1 MLMRRGACVGRV
13 VGAVDCDVSLFP
25 SDNDDADKVTVG
37 LLGSDWAGLAVLNQ
51 KYIMY
56 FHSIR
61 VSHLIVE

>member
-1 MLMRRGACVGRV
+1 M
-13 VGAVDCDVSLFP
+13 GAVDCDVSLFP